1 VPKQL
6 VEFNSDYQKDVSQH
20 IDLIREI
27 INKMDSDFIP
37 ISHYEVIITA
47 AITKLNNKKYGDEL
61 GISAEHF
68 KLAGQSIVAVL
79 VELFN
84 AILEH
89 DYIPPQFLSGIITP
103 VYKKGRDA
111 TDFSNYRGITVSCTL
126 GKILEHVILNRI
138 EYLLPSQQSSLQ
150 FGFTKGTSILLAAL
164 VINESITEAKEPNLP
179 LYIAFLDSQK
189 AFDVVDHQSL
199 TCKLFYNGINGKI
212 WSLMDAWYFNL
223 SSRVKWSDHISD
235 PFPIQQGAV
244 RPDICQQVST
254 TPI

>member
-1 VPKQL
+1 MIFRTIFLATLNYVLSFRSLVLAFYEDLAVPKQL

-111 TDFSNYRGITVSCTL
+111 TDFSNYRGITVSCTI
-126 GKILEHVILNRI
+126 GTILEHVRG
-138 EYLLPSQQSSLQ
+138 Y
-150 FGFTKGTSILLAAL
+150 GF
-164 VINESITEAKEPNLP
+164 
-179 LYIAFLDSQK
+179 FLKKYSDSQ
-189 AFDVVDHQSL
+189 
-199 TCKLFYNGINGKI
+199 
-212 WSLMDAWYFNL
+212 
-223 SSRVKWSDHISD
+223 
-235 PFPIQQGAV
+235 
-244 RPDICQQVST
+244 
-254 TPI
+254 